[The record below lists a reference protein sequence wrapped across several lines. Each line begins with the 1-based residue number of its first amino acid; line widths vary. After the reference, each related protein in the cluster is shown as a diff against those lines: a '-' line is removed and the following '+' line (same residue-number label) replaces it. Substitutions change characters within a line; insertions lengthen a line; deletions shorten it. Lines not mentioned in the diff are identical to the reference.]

1 MEKKEEEKK
10 KPARRSPTLKKREKQ
25 KISQHEDIALKA
37 TAQFFRDEI
46 MPALNIE
53 GKVVSILPT
62 ESIHLELRHGFE
74 DFNYLMEDGSIKHFE
89 FQSTNEG
96 VNGLRRF
103 RLYEAQLGYQYGR
116 PVTTYV
122 LFSGKIRNPM
132 TELSEGA
139 NTYRIHAIIMQEYDA
154 DEIIG
159 ALWRK
164 VESGET
170 LTKADLLPLVLTP
183 LMNGKM
189 SQKERITAAY
199 GITGKT
205 TGVDAEVLRKV
216 EAVVYIMAEKFL
228 ETAEMEQ
235 LRREIAMTKLGQM
248 IYDDGRQEG
257 RQEGR
262 LEGRQEGRLE
272 GDRER
277 LFTLIKKKLA
287 KGLSVAEI
295 ADAVE
300 ESVETV
306 KAMILELEAGN

>member
-1 MEKKEEEKK
+1 M
-10 KPARRSPTLKKREKQ
+10 
-25 KISQHEDIALKA
+25 
-37 TAQFFRDEI
+37 
-46 MPALNIE
+46 
-53 GKVVSILPT
+53 
-62 ESIHLELRHGFE
+62 ELRHGFE

-139 NTYRIHAIIMQEYDA
+139 NTYRIHAIIMQDYDA

-159 ALWRK
+159 TLWRK
-164 VESGET
+164 VESGEV

-262 LEGRQEGRLE
+262 LEG
-272 GDRER
+272 DRGR
-277 LFTLIKKKLA
+277 LFTQIKKKLA

>member
-1 MEKKEEEKK
+1 M
-10 KPARRSPTLKKREKQ
+10 RVS
-25 KISQHEDIALKA
+25 KIK
-37 TAQFFRDEI
+37 
-46 MPALNIE
+46 
-53 GKVVSILPT
+53 
-62 ESIHLELRHGFE
+62 
-74 DFNYLMEDGSIKHFE
+74 
-89 FQSTNEG
+89 
-96 VNGLRRF
+96 
-103 RLYEAQLGYQYGR
+103 
-116 PVTTYV
+116 
-122 LFSGKIRNPM
+122 NPI

-139 NTYRIHAIIMQEYDA
+139 NTYRIHAVIMQDYDA
-154 DEIIG
+154 DEIIWT
-159 ALWRK
+159 LWRK
-164 VESGET
+164 VELGEV

-257 RQEGR
+257 
-262 LEGRQEGRLE
+262 
-272 GDRER
+272 DKAR

-287 KGLSVAEI
+287 RGLSVAEI

-306 KAMILELEAGN
+306 KALILELEARGDL